1 VIRNAIARTRST
13 PKITTCPTVPTMRA
27 CAPLCRIGGDE
38 PSEQLGD
45 QLAAL
50 TTADE
55 GLHVLQ
61 RRDRLLALHD
71 HHGDHLPT
79 GDALQRIAI
88 GSLGFAD
95 QVRLVSVVAAPLG
108 EPVEGG
114 PEMVA
119 SESGLLDDQV
129 LRLGSICR
137 GHAVS
142 VSRSGFEDLPHP
154 LAGPG
159 GHDAPEGG
167 CTLSGMGSGMPT
179 MTDHAGSGRRVGDR
193 SCNRAPRLNTGYAW
207 PRLNID
213 RRAYR
218 PAGRYGRAYSG
229 PADGRVR
236 RWSVYAADP
245 EIDRLLERNRR
256 TWLEPALDR
265 LARRTARTRPQSRS
279 RYRHAP
285 VR

>member
-1 VIRNAIARTRST
+1 
-13 PKITTCPTVPTMRA
+13 
-27 CAPLCRIGGDE
+27 
-38 PSEQLGD
+38 
-45 QLAAL
+45 
-50 TTADE
+50 
-55 GLHVLQ
+55 
-61 RRDRLLALHD
+61 
-71 HHGDHLPT
+71 
-79 GDALQRIAI
+79 
-88 GSLGFAD
+88 
-95 QVRLVSVVAAPLG
+95 VSVVAAPLG

-218 PAGRYGRAYSG
+218 PAGRYGRAYS
-229 PADGRVR
+229 
-236 RWSVYAADP
+236 
-245 EIDRLLERNRR
+245 
-256 TWLEPALDR
+256 
-265 LARRTARTRPQSRS
+265 LARPTGESGVGAYMPQILRLIGYWNETDGPGWNPLWTGLQGGQRAPAAVAFPVPPRPGPVAISHEEARPVSTAAAPTTAPQRG
-279 RYRHAP
+279 R
-285 VR
+285 